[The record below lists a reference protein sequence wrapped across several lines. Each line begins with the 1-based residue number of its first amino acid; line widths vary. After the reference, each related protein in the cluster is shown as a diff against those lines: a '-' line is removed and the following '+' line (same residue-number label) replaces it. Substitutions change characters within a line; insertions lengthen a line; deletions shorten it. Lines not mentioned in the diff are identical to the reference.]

1 MKRISYLFSL
11 LLLMTFVAF
20 TSCKKEDPPVVVD
33 PVEERLEEIAGTHTV
48 TAATYPGGSVDLTG
62 QTVTLTFTATGV
74 YTGANTDV
82 LPGDFP
88 ASGTLTIPN
97 ADNLNNARIGT
108 TDINITS
115 VTATGM
121 TFTYQATDPKINE
134 GAPFTVTVTTTKAGA

>member
-1 MKRISYLFSL
+1 MKKLSYLLSL
-11 LLLMTFVAF
+11 LLLMTMTVF
-20 TSCKKEDPPVVVD
+20 TSCKDDEPVID
-33 PVEERLEEIAGTHTV
+33 DNPVQDRMDLIAGTHTV

-62 QTVTLTFTATGV
+62 QTVTLTFTAAGV

-97 ADNLNNARIGT
+97 ADNLNSARIGT
-108 TDINITS
+108 TNINITS